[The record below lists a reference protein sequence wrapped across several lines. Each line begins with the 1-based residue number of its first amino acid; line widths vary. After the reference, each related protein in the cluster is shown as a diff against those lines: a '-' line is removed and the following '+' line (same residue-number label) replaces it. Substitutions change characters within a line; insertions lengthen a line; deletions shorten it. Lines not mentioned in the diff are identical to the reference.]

1 MSNWK
6 SMAMAG
12 CSLLLLTHCASQD
25 DVQSLQYQVRTLNHK
40 LEDVRHN
47 DVNQMQSR
55 QANSSNK
62 LDQMESE
69 TMRMRSSMEE
79 NSSQSAQFREQMKQD
94 IDNLQNTKQ
103 ADAAKIAALNQR
115 IAVLE
120 EKLSSVNENFSKIQ
134 QDRVSAAEKRAKDA
148 SARAEEAQQR
158 ATAASMRTKNF
169 TAPEKPEP
177 PAPPAT
183 VVRVSPSGKKT
194 RIAMESSKRETNVTP
209 QATEAAA
216 PPAVITNRHK
226 DATPAEPTSRHK
238 EATTPPPKVSQKTT
252 PPAKTTVSSKT
263 TAPQKTAAPKDEAAA
278 PPAPAEKSSG
288 GGGDSY
294 AKGMNEYK
302 SKNYK
307 GAYKTLEQSLAKNP
321 NGPEAGKT
329 LYYMGES
336 LYNQGEYD
344 LAILDYQKVIS
355 NHGKDSVTPGALLKQ
370 GMSFEK
376 LTDNDTAKI
385 IYKKLIADHPGSAEA
400 AKAKERL
407 KSL

>member
-25 DVQSLQYQVRTLNHK
+25 EVQSLQYQVRTLNHK

-62 LDQMESE
+62 LDQMENE
-69 TMRMRSSMEE
+69 NLRMRSSLEE
-79 NSSQSAQFREQMKQD
+79 NSSQSAQFREQMKQE

-103 ADAAKIAALNQR
+103 ADAAKITALNQR

-120 EKLSSVNENFSKIQ
+120 EKLSAVNENFSKIQ
-134 QDRVSAAEKRAKDA
+134 QDRLNAAEKRAKEA

-158 ATAASMRTKNF
+158 AAAAASARPSKTMAYTTRHETVE
-169 TAPEKPEP
+169 AP
-177 PAPPAT
+177 AS
-183 VVRVSPSGKKT
+183 VVRVTPSGKKT
-194 RIAMESSKRETNVTP
+194 RIAMETNKREKNV
-209 QATEAAA
+209 A
-216 PPAVITNRHK
+216 PPAIETSA
-226 DATPAEPTSRHK
+226 ATAVTTGHHK
-238 EATTPPPKVSQKTT
+238 ETTAPPQKVSQKSNT
-252 PPAKTTVSSKT
+252 PPKTV
-263 TAPQKTAAPKDEAAA
+263 APKEESAV
-278 PPAPAEKSSG
+278 PPAATEKSSG
-288 GGGDSY
+288 GGDSFS
-294 AKGMNEYK
+294 KGMSEYK

-307 GAYKTLEQSLAKNP
+307 GAYKTLEQSLSKNP
-321 NGPEAGKT
+321 NGPDAGKT